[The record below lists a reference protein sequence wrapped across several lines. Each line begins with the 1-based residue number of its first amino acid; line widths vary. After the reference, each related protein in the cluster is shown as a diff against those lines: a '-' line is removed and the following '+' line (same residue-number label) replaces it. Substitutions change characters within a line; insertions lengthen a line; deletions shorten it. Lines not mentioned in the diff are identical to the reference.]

1 MSALVHFESRVGNL
15 IMFKQHATEL
25 LKLMGLSGDAPSA
38 ILPKDISLALTRARE
53 HPLLADS
60 LKGENKSQQTD
71 NKINLKTRA
80 KPLFDLLER
89 AKSRNCEVM
98 WR

>member
-15 IMFKQHATEL
+15 IMFKQHATQL
-25 LKLMGLSGDAPSA
+25 LKLMGLSGDTPSA
-38 ILPKDISLALTRARE
+38 ILPEDISLALTRARE
-53 HPLLADS
+53 HPSLVHYPSNDS
-60 LKGENKSQQTD
+60 KSKD
-71 NKINLKTRA
+71 NDSDVNLRTRA

>member
-1 MSALVHFESRVGNL
+1 MATLVHFESRIGNL
-15 IMFKQHATEL
+15 IMFRHHATQL
-25 LKLMGLSGDAPSA
+25 LKIMGLSGEVPSA
-38 ILPKDISLALTRARE
+38 ILPDEISVALSRARE
-53 HPLLADS
+53 HPSLKDS
-60 LKGENKSQQTD
+60 LKDENKPTNND
-71 NKINLKTRA
+71 NNIDLNTRA

>member
-1 MSALVHFESRVGNL
+1 
-15 IMFKQHATEL
+15 MFKQHAIQL
-25 LKLMGLSGDAPSA
+25 LKLMGLSGEVPSA
-38 ILPKDISLALTRARE
+38 ILPKDISVAITRARE
-53 HPLLADS
+53 HPSFVDYSKSDS
-60 LKGENKSQQTD
+60 ASKNNDSD
-71 NKINLKTRA
+71 VNLRTRA